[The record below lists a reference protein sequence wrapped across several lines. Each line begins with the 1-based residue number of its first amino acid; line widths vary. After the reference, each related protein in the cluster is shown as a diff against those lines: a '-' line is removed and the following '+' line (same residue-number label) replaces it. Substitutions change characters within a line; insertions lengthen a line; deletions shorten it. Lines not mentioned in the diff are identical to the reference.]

1 MENLLNP
8 AELLAVVL
16 VFTRLTAF
24 MASCPV
30 FSMREIPTVVKAG
43 LGFVTALALYPL
55 AAQYGPTLPPL
66 DNTLALILAVARE
79 AGVGLGLGILT
90 SFVFTGIRVAGQFL
104 GIQMGFAI
112 SEMVDPGSSRNA
124 IISEMLWM
132 LGLVF
137 FVSMN
142 GHYILVSALARSFE
156 LVPLGV
162 AVAQM
167 KTALVVAECF
177 AGMFLIA
184 IKIAAPLM
192 GVLLVTDLTLGLLV
206 RMVPQINV
214 FMLGFPFKILMGI
227 LTLALTVPMAGW
239 VMGRVFD
246 QMQTDL
252 FILMRL
258 LGGG

>member
-1 MENLLNP
+1 MEVMIGLTDY
-8 AELLAVVL
+8 AAVVL
-16 VFTRLTAF
+16 VFARLTAF
-24 MASCPV
+24 MVSCPI
-30 FSMREIPTVVKAG
+30 FSMRQIPPLVKAG
-43 LGFVTALALYPL
+43 LGFVLAVALFPL
-55 AAQYGPTLPPL
+55 AVPHAVLPPL
-66 DNTLALILAVARE
+66 DNTLAFILAVAQE
-79 AGVGLGLGILT
+79 TAVGLGLGILT
-90 SFVFTGIRVAGQFL
+90 SFVFTGIRLAGQFL

-112 SEMVDPGSSRNA
+112 SEMVDPSSSRNA

-137 FVSMN
+137 FVSVN
-142 GHYILVSALARSFE
+142 GHHILVSALARSFG
-156 LVPLGV
+156 LLPLGA

-167 KTALVVAECF
+167 KTALFVAQCF

-214 FMLGFPFKILMGI
+214 FMLGFPFKILTGI
-227 LTLALTVPMAGW
+227 LTLAMTVPMAGW

-246 QMQTDL
+246 QMHTDL
-252 FILMRL
+252 LVLMRL